1 METILLFI
9 AGALIREDFNGQF
22 DAAKEWDVHRESDC
36 GVLARVRAWELLRVR
51 LVAGTV
57 QNELKAP
64 SSYRA
69 LLSWP
74 NGASFGLTGAV
85 PQARI
90 CGRISPLLRFA
101 ISGRLFV
108 PLEPAAPFFREDM
121 PAAVPHSQLSLFVTL
136 TRKAELE
143 RGSLAFL

>member
-1 METILLFI
+1 M
-9 AGALIREDFNGQF
+9 ALALVSLAPFHRREF
-22 DAAKEWDVHRESDC
+22 AAES
-36 GVLARVRAWELLRVR
+36 
-51 LVAGTV
+51 
-57 QNELKAP
+57 P
-64 SSYRA
+64 
-69 LLSWP
+69 
-74 NGASFGLTGAV
+74 
-85 PQARI
+85 
-90 CGRISPLLRFA
+90 PLLRFA

>member
-22 DAAKEWDVHRESDC
+22 DAAKEWDVHRESDAGSSRAFALGSCSEC
-36 GVLARVRAWELLRVR
+36 GLLH
-51 LVAGTV
+51 GTV

-64 SSYRA
+64 SSYWA

-90 CGRISPLLRFA
+90 CGRIPPLLRFA
-101 ISGRLFV
+101 ISGRLLV
-108 PLEPAAPFFREDM
+108 SLEPAAPSF
-121 PAAVPHSQLSLFVTL
+121 S
-136 TRKAELE
+136 RKHAPRLC
-143 RGSLAFL
+143 RIPN